1 MRVSSSAG
9 KSERIKTHQR
19 SSMPNFKRTCN
30 ATVGLHRQSPDPQ
43 NEAIGTKFRHL
54 VVKYQPNNIRALD
67 YKQPHSHNTG
77 QNRLQTPGA
86 PTRFRMY
93 LQIKG
98 AICPAIIINSTV
110 RRGERHLRGVFLGV
124 ENRTHVGSE

>member
-1 MRVSSSAG
+1 MRVSSAAG

-19 SSMPNFKRTCN
+19 SFYTPNLKEHEMQQWGSTDK
-30 ATVGLHRQSPDPQ
+30 VHPQ

-67 YKQPHSHNTG
+67 YKQSHAHIAG

-86 PTRFRMY
+86 PTKF
-93 LQIKG
+93 
-98 AICPAIIINSTV
+98 A
-110 RRGERHLRGVFLGV
+110 LGPTSV
-124 ENRTHVGSE
+124 SSPF